1 MAIFVEGATRMML
14 DGAGK
19 DFSFLRHLFSLKT
32 KGIKLCF
39 NSLLCVTHTHTLKI
53 DQMISFSLKKVL
65 KNHFM
70 FPTSYSL
77 CILFL

>member
-32 KGIKLCF
+32 KTIKLCF
-39 NSLLCVTHTHTLKI
+39 NSLLCVTHTHTQDRSNDL
-53 DQMISFSLKKVL
+53 L
-65 KNHFM
+65 
-70 FPTSYSL
+70 
-77 CILFL
+77 